1 MYGPNYV
8 KLSRLFA
15 VRLFSMSIPHYTAL
29 SPARPDPSWSNRH
42 AITASIRLAL
52 TQARTATPTAR
63 DSNLGSGNHD
73 MSRLSALAHLNDAP
87 IHGLADVRLA
97 YFQRILRV
105 APSPLAPRPQTTR
118 GNTRCSRLGPRQ
130 WQLRHVQTTYTRV
143 PKRCHGAPTHGLAC
157 RYAVSGLLPTDIGC
171 GTLALAPKVKAC
183 CTRAAGHAKLHGDGL
198 SNFLLLPLLSHEI
211 LPTSSSGQPR
221 GGACARLTMARGA
234 FSKFLGRSAFRFNLL
249 SKTALSH
256 IKTNSKPFSMTN
268 TAISAA

>member
-1 MYGPNYV
+1 MNFLTGLKSSGECDSGLSLGRFLAVCPLAGHMYENGLLWHVVRRYSRCCMYGPNYV

-97 YFQRILRV
+97 YFQQRV

-143 PKRCHGAPTHGLAC
+143 PKRCAHPRPC
-157 RYAVSGLLPTDIGC
+157 LPIC
-171 GTLALAPKVKAC
+171 GV
-183 CTRAAGHAKLHGDGL
+183 
-198 SNFLLLPLLSHEI
+198 
-211 LPTSSSGQPR
+211 
-221 GGACARLTMARGA
+221 
-234 FSKFLGRSAFRFNLL
+234 
-249 SKTALSH
+249 
-256 IKTNSKPFSMTN
+256 
-268 TAISAA
+268 